1 MRTLEKAQNILTH
14 APKEAVGDA
23 IGLAVVAILI
33 FAGFMTPAFV

>member
-1 MRTLEKAQNILTH
+1 MRTLERAQTILTE

-23 IGLAVVAILI
+23 IGLAVVAIFI